1 MLSLATAADIPLHTG
16 SQSQQILLSYL
27 FVSFIDVRTLNMR
40 SFLLTNFKVHNN
52 RALLTTCK
60 FLT

>member
-1 MLSLATAADIPLHTG
+1 MLSLATAAVIPLHTG

-40 SFLLTNFKVHNN
+40 SFLLTNF
-52 RALLTTCK
+52 
-60 FLT
+60 